1 MEKFV
6 FLPSFLTRRTERL
19 LEKMSRRGYRLYDVR
34 EAMPFGYYLTFHTC
48 SIVPRRYYVFCVD
61 DIGRADRF
69 SFGELERQKLGDRC
83 EPPVYSDS
91 RVLFAAIWPD
101 VPDQEID
108 ALIRDRLKNTIR
120 YHAEIMLVWLVL
132 PVVPVLLSALCGDK
146 VSHFDAGCM
155 LAGLLAALEG
165 AVALYCQWERRRLRH
180 HKT

>member
-34 EAMPFGYYLTFHTC
+34 EAIPFGYYLTFHTC

-61 DIGRADRF
+61 DIGRAHCVPF
-69 SFGELERQKLGDRC
+69 CEQERQKLGDRC
-83 EPPVYSDS
+83 EPPIYSDN
-91 RVLFAAIWPD
+91 RTLFAAIWQD

-120 YHAEIMLVWLVL
+120 YHAEFMLLWLAL
-132 PVVPVLLSALCGDK
+132 PAVSVLLSALCGDK
-146 VSHFDAGCM
+146 VSNFAAG
-155 LAGLLAALEG
+155 AGITGLLAALEG
-165 AVALYCQWERRRLRH
+165 AVILYCQWERRRLRH
-180 HKT
+180 NKT

>member
-34 EAMPFGYYLTFHTC
+34 EAIPFGYYLTFHTC

-61 DIGRADRF
+61 DIGRAVRF
-69 SFGELERQKLGDRC
+69 SFCELERQKLGNRC
-83 EPPVYSDS
+83 EPPIYNDG
-91 RVLFAAIWPD
+91 RVLVAAIWKD

-120 YHAEIMLVWLVL
+120 YHVEIMLVWLVL
-132 PVVPVLLSALCGDK
+132 PVVSVLLSALCGDK